1 MYILNSASK
10 IALLLIIIGIFVLTY
25 LGIDINEPLK
35 TISLMVVS
43 FYFGWKTKSKEIE

>member
-1 MYILNSASK
+1 MAIITSASK
-10 IALLLIIIGIFVLTY
+10 IALLLIIVGIFILTY

-43 FYFGWKTKSKEIE
+43 FYFGWKTKSNEIE

>member
-1 MYILNSASK
+1 MIILSSASK
-10 IALLLIIIGIFVLTY
+10 IALLLIILGIFVLTY
-25 LGIDINEPLK
+25 LGIEINEPLK

>member
-10 IALLLIIIGIFVLTY
+10 IALLLIIVGIFILTY
-25 LGIDINEPLK
+25 LGIEINEPLK
-35 TISLMVVS
+35 TISLMIVS